1 MAPGFRRRLLLQLG
15 AAACLCLLAAS
26 CSVDAAPPPS
36 RGVPAPT
43 TVVAA
48 APSGVPR
55 AAVHNDAAGV
65 PTMAAPDGAA
75 AAAVFFRGARRL
87 RPPRR
92 HVVRLSGIPAD
103 APAAAP
109 SDVHYAASRQ
119 SLVVIFG
126 PVFFVLGCGLF
137 VAGLFK
143 SADLYA
149 AAKARRGK
157 ARRVRPLGQDAVDAA
172 AGP

>member
-15 AAACLCLLAAS
+15 ASACLCLLAVS

-65 PTMAAPDGAA
+65 PTMAAPDGAS
-75 AAAVFFRGARRL
+75 AAVFFRGARRVRL
-87 RPPRR
+87 RPPR
-92 HVVRLSGIPAD
+92 HLVRLSGFPAD

-109 SDVHYAASRQ
+109 SDVHHAAARQ
-119 SLVVIFG
+119 SLVVILG

-137 VAGLFK
+137 VAGLVK

-149 AAKARRGK
+149 CVPSARTPSTPPQ
-157 ARRVRPLGQDAVDAA
+157 AHDAD
-172 AGP
+172 GGHS

>member
-1 MAPGFRRRLLLQLG
+1 MS
-15 AAACLCLLAAS
+15 CLSLLAAS
-26 CSVDAAPPPS
+26 RSVDAAPLPPS

-43 TVVAA
+43 TVVAP
-48 APSGVPR
+48 APAGVPR
-55 AAVHNDAAGV
+55 TAVDDDDAGV

-75 AAAVFFRGARRL
+75 AAVFFFRGARRL
-87 RPPRR
+87 GPPR
-92 HVVRLSGIPAD
+92 HLVRLSGIPAD

-109 SDVHYAASRQ
+109 SDVHHAAARQ

-149 AAKARRGK
+149 AAKARR
-157 ARRVRPLGQDAVDAA
+157 VRPLGQDAVDAG